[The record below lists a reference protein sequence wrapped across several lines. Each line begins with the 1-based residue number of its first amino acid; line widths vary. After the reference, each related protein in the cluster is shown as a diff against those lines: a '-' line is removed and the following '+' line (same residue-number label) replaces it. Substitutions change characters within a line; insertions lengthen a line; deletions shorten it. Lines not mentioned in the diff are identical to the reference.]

1 MLSILSSFQTF
12 PATTLLSEME
22 TLIPLSTASVLIYK
36 APCFFQ
42 KKQFSVTLEARL
54 QLQSH
59 LLLPGSLCFSIRGGV
74 SSPQRPVAVRP
85 PWGQT
90 TRPRLPG
97 FGDQQ
102 PFPTDVLI

>member
-12 PATTLLSEME
+12 PTATLLSEME

-54 QLQSH
+54 QPQGH
-59 LLLPGSLCFSIRGGV
+59 LPLPRSLGFSIRGGV

-85 PWGQT
+85 PRGQT
-90 TRPRLPG
+90 NASTASGLRGPAALSH
-97 FGDQQ
+97 
-102 PFPTDVLI
+102 